1 MEDIVSNG
9 VVASEGSAVKSC
21 EYWCPCG
28 PIGVSLSILPYLLE
42 SGGGLGA
49 MLDHEK
55 VME

>member
-1 MEDIVSNG
+1 MSNG